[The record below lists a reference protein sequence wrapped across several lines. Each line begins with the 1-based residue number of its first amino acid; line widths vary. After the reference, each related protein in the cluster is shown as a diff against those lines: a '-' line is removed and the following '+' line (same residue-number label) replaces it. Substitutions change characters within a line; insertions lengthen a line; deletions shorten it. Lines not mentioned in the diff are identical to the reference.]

1 MPDWP
6 RSFPI
11 GLIAFPAGNGK
22 QMTDGGK
29 TNNTLIGK
37 RARRKGSGFGS
48 RKYRPGEPQR
58 RTSPVNYPENRSRRV
73 EGRRVEIQG
82 AEMIE
87 LNPRYRALRNR
98 ARFFEEALAF

>member
-37 RARRKGSGFGS
+37 RARRKGPGFDS
-48 RKYRPGEPQR
+48 RKYQPDEPLWPNR
-58 RTSPVNYPENRSRRV
+58 SRSSPATYLENRSGMV
-73 EGRRVEIQG
+73 GGNWGGNSGRGDDRIK
-82 AEMIE
+82 A
-87 LNPRYRALRNR
+87 ALSG
-98 ARFFEEALAF
+98 LA